1 MLCKEASGD
10 IMNHTRKPLLVRED
24 DVKAYELRTGFI
36 GFGEFLE
43 QSGENV
49 FLRGNHENS

>member
-1 MLCKEASGD
+1 MLCKEPDGD
-10 IMNHTRKPLLVRED
+10 IMTHTEKPLIVRED
-24 DVKAYELRTGFI
+24 DIAAYELRTGFA